1 MYGNSNC
8 ITACYIK
15 QKNKQYLSLTDTMF
29 LQSHARLTK
38 IQREENPFLLPPEL
52 PYPPTRTAVYLS
64 CSNKALGAW
73 QGGAGTGLLAIPQQ
87 QKIISHFKDST
98 QMLFF
103 RYRISMWLILTP
115 PSRLSSAASFSVSSS
130 MTHIF

>member
-38 IQREENPFLLPPEL
+38 IQSKRGKSLPFA
-52 PYPPTRTAVYLS
+52 TRTA
-64 CSNKALGAW
+64 
-73 QGGAGTGLLAIPQQ
+73 
-87 QKIISHFKDST
+87 
-98 QMLFF
+98 
-103 RYRISMWLILTP
+103 
-115 PSRLSSAASFSVSSS
+115 LSSHQNCSLFELL
-130 MTHIF
+130 